1 MRKKRKTE
9 KVGEDESGEEES
21 TDDSEEEKQPALE
34 SAVDEQN
41 VAGTSAVRSEMET
54 ASRVLADALSSTN
67 QPIEKGAGGKDSSNR
82 ETDLSEKELD
92 NAEDSES
99 EEVSEEDGE
108 EGNLWG
114 AILGPKQNN

>member
-1 MRKKRKTE
+1 MRKMRKTE
-9 KVGEDESGEEES
+9 KVGEDDSEEES

-34 SAVDEQN
+34 SAVNEQN
-41 VAGTSAVRSEMET
+41 VAGTSTVVRSEMER
-54 ASRVLADALSSTN
+54 ASRVLDDALSSTN
-67 QPIEKGAGGKDSSNR
+67 QPIEKGAGGKDSSKR

-114 AILGPKQNN
+114 AILGPK

>member
-114 AILGPKQNN
+114 AILGPK